1 MNRYSKVTCNY
12 QPGVLNHI
20 FYININYRF
29 NMGKKHQFKEVEME
43 NGKHSGILKVNDSLN
58 GK

>member
-1 MNRYSKVTCNY
+1 MIDKIIFSIISKIN
-12 QPGVLNHI
+12 